1 MPRGAMVAQHA
12 IVQTSGLP
20 GAKGPELFS
29 AEAEFSSSGA
39 PGSAPAMERG
49 LAKDVVADERSVA
62 KSIGMKKI
70 YEKPTLV
77 KRGRLTSATAQIVA
91 SGVILGE

>member
-1 MPRGAMVAQHA
+1 MVAQHA
-12 IVQTSGLP
+12 VVQTSGSL

-29 AEAEFSSSGA
+29 TEAEFLQIRGA
-39 PGSAPAMERG
+39 GLSARHGTRQRERRCCWRAICRERPAM
-49 LAKDVVADERSVA
+49 K
-62 KSIGMKKI
+62 KKI

-77 KRGRLTSATAQIVA
+77 KRGRLTSLTAQIVA

>member
-1 MPRGAMVAQHA
+1 MVAQHA
-12 IVQTSGLP
+12 VVQTSGSP

-29 AEAEFSSSGA
+29 TEAEFSRSGTL
-39 PGSAPAMERG
+39 GSAPAMERDP
-49 LAKDVVADERSVA
+49 AKDVVADERSVA
-62 KSIGMKKI
+62 KGTAMKKI

-77 KRGRLTSATAQIVA
+77 KRGRLTSLTAQIVA